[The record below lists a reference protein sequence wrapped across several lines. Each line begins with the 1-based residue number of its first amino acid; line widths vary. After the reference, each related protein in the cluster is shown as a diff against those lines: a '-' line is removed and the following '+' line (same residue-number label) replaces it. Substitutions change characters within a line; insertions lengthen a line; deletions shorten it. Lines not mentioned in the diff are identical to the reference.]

1 MSHIDPAV
9 AEEVRNT
16 IAAYAQALDSG
27 RTEDIVDTFTPDG
40 VSDIQGVGTFTGHAE
55 LRAGYA
61 GMAPT
66 APQLHL
72 VGNVRVTSATPD
84 EATAVSNVLF
94 VRRGES
100 GWTTHVIGRYE
111 DVLRRHDGRW
121 RFSRRITTF
130 QL

>member
-16 IAAYAQALDSG
+16 IAAYAQALDAG
-27 RTEDIVDTFTPDG
+27 QTGDIVETFTPDG
-40 VSDIQGVGTFTGHAE
+40 VSEIQGVGTFTGHDE

-72 VGNVRVTSATPD
+72 VGNICVTSATPD
-84 EATAVSNVLF
+84 QATAVSNVLF

-100 GWTTHVIGRYE
+100 GWTAHVVGRYE
-111 DVLRRHDGRW
+111 DTLRPHDGRW
-121 RFSRRITTF
+121 RFSKRIATF
-130 QL
+130 RM